1 MSVLEIQQM
10 PRHEKLRLMEEL
22 WTDLSREDA
31 DLDSPAWHGE
41 VLRETA
47 GRLVAGMETSL
58 DWDHSRHRVKHKCA
72 VDEPA
77 QHI

>member
-47 GRLVAGMETSL
+47 GRLDAGMETSL
-58 DWDHSRHRVKHKCA
+58 DWDQAKASFHENSY
-72 VDEPA
+72 PNT
-77 QHI
+77 